1 MDYVRKLFEK
11 YRDILLYLLFG
22 VLTTIVNYLVYFPLY
37 NLLSC
42 SAAFSNSVAWAVAV
56 AFAYIT
62 NKPFVFQSNDWS
74 KNTLVPELIKFI
86 GCRIGSGFVETISLW
101 VLVDQLDWNGN
112 WVKLAVSVLVVLLN
126 YISSKLIVF
135 RKK

>member
-101 VLVDQLDWNGN
+101 VLVDQLDGNGN

>member
-1 MDYVRKLFEK
+1 M
-11 YRDILLYLLFG
+11 
-22 VLTTIVNYLVYFPLY
+22 NYLVYFPLY

>member
-101 VLVDQLDWNGN
+101 VLVDLLDWNGN